1 MKGISMKTQV
11 IVLILG
17 ALLIVCA
24 GCASNPNAGGEVV
37 SGILMGIGQ
46 GLSGL

>member
-1 MKGISMKTQV
+1 MRHHACV
-11 IVLILG
+11 IIIIIL
-17 ALLIVCA
+17 LLACV